1 MPTDSAPSQAKP
13 NRANQKKG
21 AVATV
26 QSSGQGKVNISR
38 DPNLQIH
45 KVCLINILLYF
56 KILAR

>member
-1 MPTDSAPSQAKP
+1 MPTDSAPSQ
-13 NRANQKKG
+13 ANQKKG

-45 KVCLINILLYF
+45 KVCLINVLLYF